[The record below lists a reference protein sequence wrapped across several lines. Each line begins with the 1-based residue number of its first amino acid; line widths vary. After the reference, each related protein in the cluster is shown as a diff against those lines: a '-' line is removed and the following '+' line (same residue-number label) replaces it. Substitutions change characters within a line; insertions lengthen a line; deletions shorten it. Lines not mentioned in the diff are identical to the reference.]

1 MKFKETGLPGAYLV
15 ETEPHEDE
23 RGYFARVFCSEQFA
37 EQGLET
43 DYVQNSISQNR
54 RRGTLR
60 GLHYQAEPAAEVK
73 LVQCLRGS
81 LFDVI
86 IDLRPRSATYCRWYG
101 LELSAANKRL
111 LYIPQGFAHGFQTLE
126 DDTLVYYMISQTF
139 APEYARGVRWDDP
152 VFGIKWP
159 LANPIISDKDRRLPD
174 YKR

>member
-1 MKFKETGLPGAYLV
+1 
-15 ETEPHEDE
+15 
-23 RGYFARVFCSEQFA
+23 
-37 EQGLET
+37 
-43 DYVQNSISQNR
+43 
-54 RRGTLR
+54 
-60 GLHYQAEPAAEVK
+60 
-73 LVQCLRGS
+73 VQCLRGS